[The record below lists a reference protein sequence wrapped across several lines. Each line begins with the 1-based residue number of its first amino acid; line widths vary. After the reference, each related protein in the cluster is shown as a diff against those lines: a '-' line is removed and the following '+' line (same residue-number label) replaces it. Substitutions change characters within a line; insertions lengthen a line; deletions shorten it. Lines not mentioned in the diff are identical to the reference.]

1 MQSRPN
7 WGSLYHY
14 TTLEGLKGIVE
25 NKSLRLT
32 DYRFLNDPQEIQYCM
47 EKAEEVLSQYDEKNE
62 IIVELKRIIL
72 NIKKGLF
79 DYVQMGKD
87 AQGNIESVRMPNIKG
102 FLYILSLTMCADDL
116 ALWSMYGRNGYRIKF
131 DNFKLMINILM
142 SCLGM
147 DLETN
152 KNIPN
157 FNFGHVSY
165 RNDSNTLKG
174 FLDFIIENKTIDDPN
189 NIINFFA
196 LQKDPIYSY
205 EKEYRVCLC
214 LPNRMIGNNTKK
226 VFMPKNNI
234 LKPQL
239 EIMNLPIEDLI
250 EEVMI
255 SPYNNSDCAKAS
267 IEEFL
272 EFSLG
277 KKIPVVNSK
286 IKVREL

>member
-1 MQSRPN
+1 MQFGSK

-14 TTLEGLKGIVE
+14 TTMEGLKGIVE
-25 NKSLRLT
+25 NRSLRLT

-102 FLYILSLTMCADDL
+102 FLYILSLTKCVDDL

-131 DNFKLMINILM
+131 DNFKLIIYIIMR
-142 SCLGM
+142 CLGG
-147 DLETN
+147 DLETI
-152 KNIPN
+152 KNVPN
-157 FNFGHVSY
+157 FIHGHVTY
-165 RNDSNTLKG
+165 RNDSNTLKN
-174 FLDFIIENKTIDDPN
+174 FLDFIIENKIIDDPN

-214 LPNRMIGNNTKK
+214 LPNSMIGNNTKK